1 MPSFRLR
8 PLLLPAAAG
17 VALSLLST
25 LPAQAHSIADGG
37 LGAGFGHPITGLDHL
52 LLLVGVGAV
61 ASFIDAAVLVFALVG
76 ALAGALL
83 GSAGAELPAAELL
96 AALAVSALGV
106 VMLAS
111 QRNGRS
117 PQLGLIGTVVM
128 VAIAIHAMLH
138 GQEASGTVSWWLG
151 AALASSLVVGVSFAV
166 LRRARTGWTLSLAAL
181 LSVAGV
187 MLALVP
193 A

>member
-1 MPSFRLR
+1 MLSFHLR

-17 VALSLLST
+17 AALSLLST
-25 LPAQAHSIADGG
+25 LPAQAHSVADAG
-37 LGAGFGHPITGLDHL
+37 LGAGFGHPITGFDHL

-76 ALAGALL
+76 ALAGAML
-83 GSAGAELPAAELL
+83 GAAGADLPAAELL
-96 AALAVSALGV
+96 AALAVSSLGV
-106 VMLAS
+106 VVLAS
-111 QRNGRS
+111 ERNGQS
-117 PQLGLIGTVVM
+117 PHLSLIGTVVL

-138 GQEASGTVSWWLG
+138 GQEAGGTASWWLG
-151 AALASSLVVGVSFAV
+151 ATLASSLVVGVSFAV
-166 LRRARTGWTLSLAAL
+166 LRRARTRWTLSLAAL

-187 MLALVP
+187 VLAF